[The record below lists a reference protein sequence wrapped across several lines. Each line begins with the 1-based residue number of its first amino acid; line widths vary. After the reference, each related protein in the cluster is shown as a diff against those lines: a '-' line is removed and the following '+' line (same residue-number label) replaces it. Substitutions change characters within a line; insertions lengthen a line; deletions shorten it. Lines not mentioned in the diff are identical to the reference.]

1 METRTPIQLSPWADA
16 TVLTNGDWLLPLE
29 PGQAV
34 SPGWPS
40 PTGPVGVTWHWAAT
54 WDLLTCSRVLGGKN
68 PLRKGQA
75 SAHYAVG
82 RSSQEGVNQYVT
94 LENRSWHAGIE
105 QLFRW
110 DGQAL
115 TSPSEKASRT
125 TVGVETITI
134 GFARDGVPAQADWIE
149 VDTPDGLTHL
159 RVQPWTDEQVS
170 LMIRHGCTR
179 KCVRP
184 SGVSTS
190 IQSDGLT
197 HLRVQPWTDEQV
209 SLMIELGRDIVA
221 KFPHIKPEHHHGHSD
236 LCPTYKRDVLGF
248 PFAKVLQGI
257 YQDESLPDVWTP
269 FRTVV
274 DRQRA
279 LVTLGYDL
287 GPSGADGDS
296 GRRSRDALVKF
307 HTDSGLPAQPYWTT
321 FTCRMAYPKLHPVQG
336 GTPPPPPPTV

>member
-1 METRTPIQLSPWADA
+1 MKPRTPIQLSPWADA

-170 LMIRHGCTR
+170 LMI
-179 KCVRP
+179 
-184 SGVSTS
+184 
-190 IQSDGLT
+190 
-197 HLRVQPWTDEQV
+197 
-209 SLMIELGRDIVA
+209 ELGRDIVA

-287 GPSGADGDS
+287 GPSGADGDW

-336 GTPPPPPPTV
+336 GTPPPPPPAV

>member
-149 VDTPDGLTHL
+149 LDTPDGLTHL
-159 RVQPWTDEQVS
+159 RVQPWTDEQVA
-170 LMIRHGCTR
+170 M
-179 KCVRP
+179 
-184 SGVSTS
+184 
-190 IQSDGLT
+190 
-197 HLRVQPWTDEQV
+197 
-209 SLMIELGRDIVA
+209 MIELGRHIVA

-287 GPSGADGDS
+287 GPSGADGDW

>member
-170 LMIRHGCTR
+170 LMI
-179 KCVRP
+179 
-184 SGVSTS
+184 
-190 IQSDGLT
+190 
-197 HLRVQPWTDEQV
+197 
-209 SLMIELGRDIVA
+209 ELGRDIVA

-287 GPSGADGDS
+287 GPSGADGDW

-336 GTPPPPPPTV
+336 GTPPPPPPAV

>member
-1 METRTPIQLSPWADA
+1 
-16 TVLTNGDWLLPLE
+16 VLTNGDWLLPLE

-149 VDTPDGLTHL
+149 LDTPDGLTHL
-159 RVQPWTDEQVS
+159 RVQPWTDEQVA
-170 LMIRHGCTR
+170 M
-179 KCVRP
+179 
-184 SGVSTS
+184 
-190 IQSDGLT
+190 
-197 HLRVQPWTDEQV
+197 
-209 SLMIELGRDIVA
+209 MIELGRDIVA

-287 GPSGADGDS
+287 GPSGADGDW

>member
-159 RVQPWTDEQVS
+159 
-170 LMIRHGCTR
+170 C
-179 KCVRP
+179 
-184 SGVSTS
+184 
-190 IQSDGLT
+190 
-197 HLRVQPWTDEQV
+197 VQPWTDEQV

-287 GPSGADGDS
+287 GPSGADGDW

-336 GTPPPPPPTV
+336 GTPPPPPPAV

>member
-82 RSSQEGVNQYVT
+82 RSSQAGVNQYVT

-115 TSPSEKASRT
+115 TSIS
-125 TVGVETITI
+125 
-134 GFARDGVPAQADWIE
+134 
-149 VDTPDGLTHL
+149 
-159 RVQPWTDEQVS
+159 
-170 LMIRHGCTR
+170 
-179 KCVRP
+179 VRP
-184 SGVSTS
+184 TSGTCSAFHLQKCCRGST
-190 IQSDGLT
+190 
-197 HLRVQPWTDEQV
+197 R
-209 SLMIELGRDIVA
+209 MNRY
-221 KFPHIKPEHHHGHSD
+221 
-236 LCPTYKRDVLGF
+236 PTC
-248 PFAKVLQGI
+248 
-257 YQDESLPDVWTP
+257 
-269 FRTVV
+269 
-274 DRQRA
+274 
-279 LVTLGYDL
+279 
-287 GPSGADGDS
+287 
-296 GRRSRDALVKF
+296 GRRS
-307 HTDSGLPAQPYWTT
+307 AQWLTGSV
-321 FTCRMAYPKLHPVQG
+321 LW
-336 GTPPPPPPTV
+336 

>member
-1 METRTPIQLSPWADA
+1 METSTPIQLSPWADA

-40 PTGPVGVTWHWAAT
+40 PTGPVGVTWHWPAT

-75 SAHYAVG
+75 SAHCGIG
-82 RSSQEGVNQYVT
+82 RTTQEGVHQYVT

-110 DGQAL
+110 DGQPL

-125 TVGVETITI
+125 TVGVEAVSI
-134 GFARDGVPAQADWIE
+134 GFARSGVPAQAEWID

-159 RVQPWTDEQVS
+159 RVQPWTDEQVA
-170 LMIRHGCTR
+170 
-179 KCVRP
+179 
-184 SGVSTS
+184 
-190 IQSDGLT
+190 
-197 HLRVQPWTDEQV
+197 
-209 SLMIELGRDIVA
+209 LMIELGRDIVA
-221 KFPHIKPEHHHGHSD
+221 KFPHIRPDHHHGHSD
-236 LCPTYKRDVLGF
+236 LCPTYKQDVLGF

-287 GPSGADGDS
+287 GPSGADGDW
-296 GRRSRDALVKF
+296 GRHSRDALVKF

>member
-1 METRTPIQLSPWADA
+1 MKPRTPIQLSPWADA

-149 VDTPDGLTHL
+149 LDTPDGLTHL
-159 RVQPWTDEQVS
+159 RVQPWTDEQVA
-170 LMIRHGCTR
+170 M
-179 KCVRP
+179 
-184 SGVSTS
+184 
-190 IQSDGLT
+190 
-197 HLRVQPWTDEQV
+197 
-209 SLMIELGRDIVA
+209 MIELGRDIVA

-287 GPSGADGDS
+287 GPSGADGDW

-336 GTPPPPPPTV
+336 GTPPPPPPAV

>member
-149 VDTPDGLTHL
+149 LDTP
-159 RVQPWTDEQVS
+159 
-170 LMIRHGCTR
+170 
-179 KCVRP
+179 
-184 SGVSTS
+184 
-190 IQSDGLT
+190 DGLT

-287 GPSGADGDS
+287 GPSGADGDW